1 MADIIQLLPDSVA
14 NQIAAGEVIQ
24 RPASVVKELV
34 ENSVDAGSTSIKIYV
49 KDGGRNLIQVIDNGC
64 GMSDTDARIAF
75 ERHSTSK
82 IRNADDLFEIRTM
95 GFRGEALA
103 SIAAVAK
110 VTLKTRQSGNDI
122 GTLVEINGSEI
133 VAQNQQVCPAGVN
146 IAVKN
151 LFFNVPVRRK
161 FLKSNS
167 TELKHIINEFQKIA
181 IAYPDIELSLSHNDS
196 VIYNLFKSNIKQ
208 RIIHI
213 YGKSINQNLT
223 TISTDTS
230 VVKLKGFIGKPEYA
244 KKTFGEQFFFINNRY
259 MRHPYFHRAVMNAY
273 EKILQPDSI
282 PSYFIFLEANSSTID
297 INIHPTKTEIKFE
310 DEQAIF
316 QIIKAAVKEALGR
329 FSITPS
335 IDFNSEGVIE
345 IPPLRKDKEINVP
358 EIPVNPEYNPFET
371 GKDLKSYSKEKKYT
385 SEKESR
391 LRRDW
396 DKLYA
401 GFESRKDHP
410 DSFLKNGLPEQK
422 VMEPSRLISINN
434 IFQLKGRYILTS
446 VKSGLLIID
455 QKRAHERIL
464 FEKYIRSLAN
474 NVPMTQKTLY
484 PETIEMDAGD
494 HSIIMEILEDIC
506 AIGFDISDFGNN
518 TIIINGCPSD
528 IHNPNPKELIEI
540 MIEHYKS
547 TQEDVKINAKE
558 NVARALA
565 MASAI
570 NYGTSLTT
578 EEMQVIVDQLFACEE
593 PNYSPAGKKTMTI
606 LSMNEF
612 EKMLK

>member
-34 ENSVDAGSTSIKIYV
+34 ENSVDAGSTLIKIYV

-64 GMSDTDARIAF
+64 GMSDTDARLAF

-103 SIAAVAK
+103 SIAAVAN

-122 GTLVEINGSEI
+122 GTSIEISGS
-133 VAQNQQVCPAGVN
+133 QVVTQSQEACPDGVN
-146 IAVKN
+146 IIVKN
-151 LFFNVPVRRK
+151 LFFNVPARRK
-161 FLKSNS
+161 FLKSNI

-181 IAYPDIELSLSHNDS
+181 IAHPDIEFFLSHNDS
-196 VIYNLFKSNIKQ
+196 EIYNLPKSNIKQ

-213 YGKSINQNLT
+213 FGKSINQNLT
-223 TISTDTS
+223 TLSTDTS
-230 VVKLKGFIGKPEYA
+230 LVILKGFIGKPEYA

-282 PSYFIFLEANSSTID
+282 PSYFIFMEADPKTID

-316 QIIKAAVKEALGR
+316 QIVKAAVKEALGK

-335 IDFNSEGVIE
+335 IDFDTEGVIE
-345 IPPLRKDKEINVP
+345 IPSLKKDTKINIPDVP
-358 EIPVNPEYNPFET
+358 INPDYNPFET
-371 GKDLKSYSKEKKYT
+371 SKDTKSYPKEKKYI

-391 LRRDW
+391 MRQDW
-396 DKLYA
+396 EKLYA
-401 GFESRKDHP
+401 GFTSSKDHP
-410 DSFLKNGLPEQK
+410 DSFKTDEMSEQK
-422 VMEPSRLISINN
+422 TLESSDLLSTNN

-446 VKSGLLIID
+446 VKSGLMIID
-455 QKRAHERIL
+455 QKLAHERIL
-464 FEKYIRSLAN
+464 FEKYIGSLAK
-474 NVPMTQKTLY
+474 NVPLTQKTLY
-484 PETIEMDAGD
+484 PETVEMNAAD
-494 HSIIMEILEDIC
+494 HRVIMEILEDIC

-528 IHNPNPKELIEI
+528 IPNPNPKELIEI
-540 MIEHYKS
+540 LIEHYKN
-547 TQEDVKINAKE
+547 TQEDIKVNAKE
-558 NVARALA
+558 NIARALA
-565 MASAI
+565 AASAI
-570 NYGTSLTT
+570 NYGTPLTI
-578 EEMQVIVDQLFACEE
+578 EEMQIIVDQLFACEE
-593 PNYSPAGKKTMTI
+593 PNYSPTGKKTMTI
-606 LSMNEF
+606 INMDEF
-612 EKMLK
+612 EKKLK

>member
-34 ENSVDAGSTSIKIYV
+34 ENSVDAGSTSIKVYV
-49 KDGGRNLIQVIDNGC
+49 KDGGRNLIQVIDNGY
-64 GMSDTDARIAF
+64 GMSDTDARLAF

-82 IRNADDLFEIRTM
+82 IKDADDLFEIRTM

-103 SIAAVAK
+103 SIAAVAN
-110 VTLKTRQSGNDI
+110 VTLKTRQSDNDI
-122 GTLVEINGSEI
+122 GTLIEISGSNF
-133 VAQNQQVCPAGVN
+133 VNQKQQACPCGAN
-146 IAVKN
+146 IIVKN
-151 LFFNVPVRRK
+151 LFFNVPARRK

-181 IAYPDIELSLSHNDS
+181 IAYPDIELFLSHNDS
-196 VIYNLFKSNIKQ
+196 EIYNLPKSNIKQ

-223 TISTDTS
+223 TINTNTS
-230 VVKLKGFIGKPEYA
+230 LVKLKGFIGKPEYA
-244 KKTFGEQFFFINNRY
+244 KKTFGEQFFFINNRF

-282 PSYFIFLEANSSTID
+282 PSYFIFMEADPKTID

-316 QIIKAAVKEALGR
+316 QIIKAAVKEALGK
-329 FSITPS
+329 FSITPP
-335 IDFNSEGVIE
+335 IDFNAEGVIE
-345 IPPLRKDKEINVP
+345 IPPLKKDREIKTP
-358 EIPVNPEYNPFET
+358 EIPVNPEYNPFEPV
-371 GKDLKSYSKEKKYT
+371 KDPKSYPKQKNYI
-385 SEKESR
+385 SEKESQ
-391 LRRDW
+391 LRRNW

-401 GFESRKDHP
+401 GFTSGKDHP
-410 DSFLKNGLPEQK
+410 DSFKEDDIPEQK
-422 VMEPSRLISINN
+422 TLESSTLISINN
-434 IFQLKGRYILTS
+434 IFQLKGKYILTS
-446 VKSGLLIID
+446 VKSGLMIID

-474 NVPMTQKTLY
+474 NAPMTQKTLY
-484 PETIEMDAGD
+484 PETVEMDAAD
-494 HSIIMEILEDIC
+494 HSVIMEILEDIC

-540 MIEHYKS
+540 LIEHYKS
-547 TQEDVKINAKE
+547 TQGDVKVNAKE
-558 NVARALA
+558 NIARSLA
-565 MASAI
+565 IASAI
-570 NYGTSLTT
+570 NYGTPLTT
-578 EEMQVIVDQLFACEE
+578 EEMQVLVDQLFACEE
-593 PNYSPAGKKTMTI
+593 PNYSPSGKKTMTI
-606 LSMNEF
+606 INMEEF
-612 EKMLK
+612 EKKLK

>member
-24 RPASVVKELV
+24 RPASVIKELV
-34 ENSVDAGSTSIKIYV
+34 ENSVDAGSTSVKVYV

-64 GMSDTDARIAF
+64 GMSETDARLAF

-82 IRNADDLFEIRTM
+82 IRSADDLFEIRTM

-103 SIAAVAK
+103 SICAVAR
-110 VTLKTRQSGNDI
+110 VTLKTRQSENEI
-122 GTLVEINGSEI
+122 GTFIEINGSQF
-133 VAQNQQVCPAGVN
+133 VTQNQEACPVGVN
-146 IAVKN
+146 ISVKN
-151 LFFNVPVRRK
+151 LFFNVPARRK
-161 FLKSNS
+161 FLKSDS

-181 IAYPDIELSLSHNDS
+181 IAHPDIELSLSHNDS
-196 VIYNLFKSNIKQ
+196 GIYNLPESNVKQ

-223 TISTDTS
+223 NLNTDTS
-230 VVKLKGFIGKPEYA
+230 LVKLKGFIGKPEYA
-244 KKTFGEQFFFINNRY
+244 KKTYGEQFFFINNRF

-273 EKILQPDSI
+273 EKILQPDSV
-282 PSYFIFLEANSSTID
+282 PSYFIFMEADPKTID

-316 QIIKAAVKEALGR
+316 QIIKAAVKEALGK
-329 FSITPS
+329 FSIIPS
-335 IDFNSEGVIE
+335 IDFDTEGVIE
-345 IPPLRKDKEINVP
+345 IPSLRKDTEIKIP
-358 EIPVNPEYNPFET
+358 EVPVNPEYDPFKT
-371 GKDLKSYSKEKKYT
+371 GKDLKSHSREKSYI

-391 LRRDW
+391 LRKDW
-396 DKLYA
+396 DKLYSGYA
-401 GFESRKDHP
+401 DSHDHP
-410 DSFLKNGLPEQK
+410 DSFKTDNATEQK
-422 VMEPSRLISINN
+422 TLESSEPYSTNK

-446 VKSGLLIID
+446 VKSGLMIID

-484 PETIEMDAGD
+484 PETVEMDAAD
-494 HSIIMEILEDIC
+494 HGIIMEILEDIC

-518 TIIINGCPSD
+518 AIIINGCPSD
-528 IHNPNPKELIEI
+528 IHYPNPKELIEI
-540 MIEHYKS
+540 LIEQYKN
-547 TQEDVKINAKE
+547 TQEDVKANAKE
-558 NVARALA
+558 NIARSLSI
-565 MASAI
+565 ASAI
-570 NYGTSLTT
+570 NYGTALTT

-593 PNYSPAGKKTMTI
+593 PNYSPSGKKTMTI
-606 LSMNEF
+606 INMDEF
-612 EKMLK
+612 EKKLR

>member
-34 ENSVDAGSTSIKIYV
+34 ENSVDAGSTAVKVNV
-49 KDGGRNLIQVIDNGC
+49 KDGGRNLVQVIDNGC
-64 GMSDTDARIAF
+64 GMSETDARLAF

-82 IRNADDLFEIRTM
+82 IRSADDLFEIRTM

-103 SIAAVAK
+103 SICAVAN
-110 VTLKTRQSGNDI
+110 VTLKTRQPENDI
-122 GTLVEINGSEI
+122 GTFIEINGSRF
-133 VAQNQQVCPAGVN
+133 VAQNQEACPVGVN
-146 IAVKN
+146 INVKN
-151 LFFNVPVRRK
+151 LFFNVPARRK

-181 IAYPDIELSLSHNDS
+181 IAHPDIELFLLHNDS
-196 VIYNLFKSNIKQ
+196 EIYNLPKSNIKQ

-223 TISTDTS
+223 TLTTDTS
-230 VVKLKGFIGKPEYA
+230 LVKLKGFIGKPEYA
-244 KKTFGEQFFFINNRY
+244 KKTYGEQFFFINNRF

-282 PSYFIFLEANSSTID
+282 PSYFIFMEADPKTID

-316 QIIKAAVKEALGR
+316 QIIKAAVKEALGK

-335 IDFNSEGVIE
+335 IDFDTEGVIE
-345 IPPLRKDKEINVP
+345 IPSLRKDTEIKIP
-358 EIPVNPEYNPFET
+358 EVPVNPEYNPFRT
-371 GKDLKSYSKEKKYT
+371 GKDLKSYVREKSYISK
-385 SEKESR
+385 KESR
-391 LRRDW
+391 LRKDW
-396 DKLYA
+396 DKLYT
-401 GFESRKDHP
+401 GYEGSIDHP
-410 DSFLKNGLPEQK
+410 DSFKMDNVPEQK
-422 VMEPSRLISINN
+422 TLESSALYSINK

-446 VKSGLLIID
+446 VKSGLMIID

-484 PETIEMDAGD
+484 PETVEMNAAD
-494 HSIIMEILEDIC
+494 HGIIMEILEDIC

-528 IHNPNPKELIEI
+528 IHNPNPKELIEVL
-540 MIEHYKS
+540 IEHYKS
-547 TQEDVKINAKE
+547 TQGDVKVNAKE
-558 NVARALA
+558 NIARSLA
-565 MASAI
+565 IASAI
-570 NYGTSLTT
+570 NYGTALTT

-593 PNYSPAGKKTMTI
+593 PNYSPSGKKTMTI
-606 LSMNEF
+606 INMDEF
-612 EKMLK
+612 EKKLR

>member
-34 ENSVDAGSTSIKIYV
+34 ENSVDAGSTSIKVYT

-64 GMSDTDARIAF
+64 GMSDTDARLAF
-75 ERHSTSK
+75 ERHATSK

-103 SIAAVAK
+103 SIAAVAN
-110 VTLKTRQSGNDI
+110 VTLKTRQTDNEI
-122 GTLVEINGSEI
+122 GTLLEISGS
-133 VAQNQQVCPAGVN
+133 QVVSQDQLACPDGLN
-146 IAVKN
+146 IIVKN
-151 LFFNVPVRRK
+151 LFFNVPARRK

-181 IAYPDIELSLSHNDS
+181 IAHPDIEFVLSHNDS
-196 VIYNLFKSNIKQ
+196 EIYNLPKSTIKQ

-213 YGKSINQNLT
+213 FGKSINQNLT
-223 TISTDTS
+223 TLSTDTS
-230 VVKLKGFIGKPEYA
+230 LVSLKGFIGKPEYA

-282 PSYFIFLEANSSTID
+282 PSYFIFVEADPETID

-316 QIIKAAVKEALGR
+316 QIIKAAVKESLGK

-335 IDFNSEGVIE
+335 IDFNNNGVIE
-345 IPPLRKDKEINVP
+345 IPSLKKDTEINIPEVP
-358 EIPVNPEYNPFET
+358 INPDYNPFET
-371 GKDLKSYSKEKKYT
+371 SKDYKSYSKEKKYI

-391 LRRDW
+391 LQRDW

-401 GFESRKDHP
+401 GFADDKDHP
-410 DSFLKNGLPEQK
+410 DSFKMDDTPEQK
-422 VMEPSRLISINN
+422 TLESSDLLSTSN

-446 VKSGLLIID
+446 VKSGLMIID

-464 FEKYIRSLAN
+464 FEKYIGSLAN

-484 PETIEMDAGD
+484 PETIEMNAAD
-494 HSIIMEILEDIC
+494 HSVIMEMLDDIC

-518 TIIINGCPSD
+518 SIIINGCPSD
-528 IHNPNPKELIEI
+528 IPNPNPKELIEI
-540 MIEHYKS
+540 LIEQYKS
-547 TQEDVKINAKE
+547 TQGDVKVNAKE
-558 NVARALA
+558 NIARSLA
-565 MASAI
+565 IASAI
-570 NYGTSLTT
+570 SYGTALTT
-578 EEMQVIVDQLFACEE
+578 EEMQIIVDQLFACEE
-593 PNYSPAGKKTMTI
+593 PNYSPSGKKTMSI
-606 LSMNEF
+606 INMDEF
-612 EKMLK
+612 EKKLK

>member
-34 ENSVDAGSTSIKIYV
+34 ENSVDAGSTSIKIYI

-82 IRNADDLFEIRTM
+82 ISNADDLFEIRTM

-110 VTLKTRQSGNDI
+110 IRLKTRQSGNDI
-122 GTLVEINGSEI
+122 GTLIEISGSEI
-133 VAQNQQVCPAGVN
+133 VSQSQEACPVGVN
-146 IAVKN
+146 IIVKN
-151 LFFNVPVRRK
+151 LFFNVPARRK

-181 IAYPDIELSLSHNDS
+181 IAYPDIELFLSHNDS
-196 VIYNLFKSNIKQ
+196 EIYNLPKSNIKQ

-223 TISTDTS
+223 TINTDTS
-230 VVKLKGFIGKPEYA
+230 LVKLKGFIGKPEYA
-244 KKTFGEQFFFINNRY
+244 KKTFGEQFFFINNRF

-282 PSYFIFLEANSSTID
+282 PSYFIFMEAEPGTID

-316 QIIKAAVKEALGR
+316 QIIKAAVKEALGK

-345 IPPLRKDKEINVP
+345 IPPLRKDTEISIP

-371 GKDLKSYSKEKKYT
+371 GKNPKSFPKEKKYI

-391 LRRDW
+391 LRKDW
-396 DKLYA
+396 EKLFA
-401 GFESRKDHP
+401 GFENRKDHP
-410 DSFLKNGLPEQK
+410 DSFTKDGMPEQK
-422 VMEPSRLISINN
+422 VMESSSLIPTNN

-446 VKSGLLIID
+446 VKSGLMIID

-484 PETIEMDAGD
+484 PETVEMDAGD

-518 TIIINGCPSD
+518 TVIINGCPSD
-528 IHNPNPKELIEI
+528 IRNPNPKELIELL
-540 MIEHYKS
+540 IEHYKS
-547 TQEDVKINAKE
+547 TQEDIKLNAKE

-570 NYGTSLTT
+570 NYGTRLTA

-593 PNYSPAGKKTMTI
+593 PNYSPTGKKTMTI
-606 LSMNEF
+606 MSMDEF
-612 EKMLK
+612 EKILK